1 MAQAVLVNCHF
12 DSVPLSPGA
21 SDDAVQCGIML
32 EVLRALSAS
41 LELMANDVLF
51 LFNGAEETPLPASH
65 AFITQV
71 WILTFVFFLLW
82 EYSSDSLTFQHHWA
96 EHASMFVNLEAAGAG
111 AGREVLFQVNNPHLH
126 VLRIVVFELKKILK
140 TCSVWSWQHV
150 DPPHL
155 PQERP
160 SPVRLRRRAGDFP
173 SEHVEFEITTP
184 FPTIVYFRAG

>member
-1 MAQAVLVNCHF
+1 MEMAEGGALRYANHIRNTAATASSTLVLSIDFYLFFSRYEGLQNVVARALSGASMEGHPMAQAVLVNCHF

-71 WILTFVFFLLW
+71 WILTFVFF
-82 EYSSDSLTFQHHWA
+82 
-96 EHASMFVNLEAAGAG
+96 
-111 AGREVLFQVNNPHLH
+111 
-126 VLRIVVFELKKILK
+126 
-140 TCSVWSWQHV
+140 
-150 DPPHL
+150 
-155 PQERP
+155 
-160 SPVRLRRRAGDFP
+160 
-173 SEHVEFEITTP
+173 
-184 FPTIVYFRAG
+184 

>member
-1 MAQAVLVNCHF
+1 MDVQSASGGFFLEMAEGGALRYANYIRNTASSTLVLTFSFFSRYEGLQNVVARALSGASMEGHPMAQAVLVNCHF

-71 WILTFVFFLLW
+71 WIF
-82 EYSSDSLTFQHHWA
+82 
-96 EHASMFVNLEAAGAG
+96 
-111 AGREVLFQVNNPHLH
+111 
-126 VLRIVVFELKKILK
+126 
-140 TCSVWSWQHV
+140 
-150 DPPHL
+150 
-155 PQERP
+155 
-160 SPVRLRRRAGDFP
+160 
-173 SEHVEFEITTP
+173 
-184 FPTIVYFRAG
+184 